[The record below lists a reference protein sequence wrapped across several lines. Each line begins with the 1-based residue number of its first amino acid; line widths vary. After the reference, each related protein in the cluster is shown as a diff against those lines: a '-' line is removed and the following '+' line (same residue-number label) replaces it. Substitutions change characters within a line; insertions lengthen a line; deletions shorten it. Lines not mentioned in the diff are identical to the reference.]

1 MKFYSKNVYGR
12 EQLYPA
18 CDLSREFL
26 KIQGLKVLTIQAL
39 SICKLLNVNLEQ
51 VFEKVEL

>member
-1 MKFYSKNVYGR
+1 MKFYSKSVYGKI
-12 EQLYPA
+12 QLYPA

-26 KIQGLKVLTIQAL
+26 KAQGLKVFTEQAIK
-39 SICKLLNVNLEQ
+39 ICKLLNVKLEQ